1 MGITRVLAAG
11 AVALSL
17 SACIGPGYDDGYGYG
32 YYGRPSFGSSY
43 GYYDRPVVGYY
54 DRPAFGYYDR
64 PAVGYYDRPV
74 HRHRDHPV
82 HSGRSGRA
90 HGPGPAPSFDG
101 RRAGEPRSD
110 TAKRIQMERDMSSL
124 H

>member
-1 MGITRVLAAG
+1 MRITRVLAAG

-54 DRPAFGYYDR
+54 DRPAVGYYDR
-64 PAVGYYDRPV
+64 PAHRHYDRD
-74 HRHRDHPV
+74 RPV
-82 HSGRSGRA
+82 HSGRSNRA
-90 HGPGPAPSFDG
+90 HEPGPAPSFEG
-101 RRAGEPRSD
+101 RRGGEPRSD